1 MTSTSSLQLYTVRDA
16 LGSDFLGT
24 LSRLSA
30 MGFEFVEP
38 FMIEEYPQ
46 LAAALSDFGLKAPT
60 AHASF
65 TAVSDPERVFEMA
78 AKLGVDT
85 LIEPHVP
92 VQVWTS
98 PGGPLRIADRL
109 NSLANRAAQFDIQLG
124 YHNHHHELETLS
136 QGAPALLEF
145 AAALE
150 PEVVLE
156 VDTYW
161 AATGG
166 VDPAE
171 LLESLGDKV
180 IAIHLKDGPATLDI
194 SLQVALGE
202 GALNVP
208 AILSAAPN
216 ALHVIEFDDTAGD
229 VFEAIERSEKYLQ
242 RESFS

>member
-1 MTSTSSLQLYTVRDA
+1 MTVTSSLQLYTVRDA
-16 LGSDFLGT
+16 LGSDLLGT
-24 LSRLSA
+24 LGKLSA
-30 MGFEFVEP
+30 MGFECVEP
-38 FMIEEYPQ
+38 FMIGKYPQ
-46 LAAALSDFGLKAPT
+46 LVAALSDFGLKAPT

-65 TAVSDPERVFEMA
+65 MAVPDPERVFEIS
-78 AKLGVDT
+78 AKLGVET

-92 VQVWTS
+92 VQDWS
-98 PGGPLRIADRL
+98 SSGGPLRIADRL

-136 QGAPALLEF
+136 HGAPALLEF
-145 AAALE
+145 AGALE

-171 LLESLGDKV
+171 LLESLGNKV
-180 IAIHLKDGPATLDI
+180 IAIHLKDGPATLDK

-208 AILSAAPN
+208 AILSAAPH
-216 ALHVIEFDDTAGD
+216 ALRVIEFDDTAGD
-229 VFEAIERSEKYLQ
+229 IFEAIGRSEKYLQ
-242 RESFS
+242 LET